1 MILQFPL
8 IVALIRMLSITGKPM
23 QCAAIYTVLSFCF
36 GLLSV
41 MGGLTAFP
49 ALLLWTAARLAM
61 SAAYFWALH
70 EYNDSGT
77 WWLILPFGALVSY
90 F

>member
-8 IVALIRMLSITGKPM
+8 IVALVRVLGITGQPM

-41 MGGLTAFP
+41 MGGLATFP
-49 ALLLWTAARLAM
+49 VLLLWTAARFAM
-61 SAAYFWALH
+61 SAAYFQLLH
-70 EYNDSGT
+70 DYSDSGT
-77 WWLILPFGALVSY
+77 WWVVLPFGALVSY